1 MSNTYKVFYS
11 KCGYPLTAVK
21 SSEAEAKAFAEKMR
35 KVGYDAE
42 VWCYNANGAKF
53 VK

>member
-1 MSNTYKVFYS
+1 MSNTYKVVYS
-11 KCGYPLTAVK
+11 KNGYPLAVVK
-21 SSEAEAKAFAEKMR
+21 SSEAEAKAFAKKFR

-42 VWCYNANGAKF
+42 VWCYNANGAKL